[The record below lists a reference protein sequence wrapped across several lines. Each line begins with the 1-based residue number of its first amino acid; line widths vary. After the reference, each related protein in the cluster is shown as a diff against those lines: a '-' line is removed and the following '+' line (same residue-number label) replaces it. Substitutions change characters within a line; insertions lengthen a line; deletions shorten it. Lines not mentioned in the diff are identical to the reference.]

1 MYVPKKSRLI
11 ILQSTLRR
19 AKSINNEEVRKPLV
33 VEDYNATKNAIDVLD
48 WMTVACYST
57 KRESKRLL
65 SRIAYNVYV
74 LFAVIERNWNRNI
87 L

>member
-1 MYVPKKSRLI
+1 MYVPKRSRLI

-19 AKSINNEEVRKPLV
+19 AKSINIEEVRKPLV

-57 KRESKRLL
+57 KRESKRWPM
-65 SRIAYNVYV
+65 
-74 LFAVIERNWNRNI
+74 VISYSI
-87 L
+87 